1 MSLAAADQ
9 ITQRDAAG
17 FLAAPLADGKP
28 KLRAGAAQSDPAVLY
43 RHERDFALAAELA
56 CDRRTLDQLE
66 RGLHT
71 GNGIGVRGTER
82 KGQVEF
88 GGQPARRETSP
99 GPRPKRDLVH
109 ACGEVASTR
118 GDNLGNEVAEGEGQ
132 YRSAKGPTGALDFA
146 LEPRSEPSRIGVGT
160 QCSRRGRVSGQR
172 ARRIALPEPRLDP
185 GAITRGDTQ

>member
-1 MSLAAADQ
+1 QLSLAAAHQ
-9 ITQRDAAG
+9 ITQRDATG

-118 GDNLGNEVAEGEGQ
+118 GGDLGGGGGEGERQ
-132 YRSAKGPTGALDFA
+132 YRSSKGQTGSPDFA
-146 LEPRSEPSRIGVGT
+146 LEPRMYPDR
-160 QCSRRGRVSGQR
+160 
-172 ARRIALPEPRLDP
+172 
-185 GAITRGDTQ
+185 